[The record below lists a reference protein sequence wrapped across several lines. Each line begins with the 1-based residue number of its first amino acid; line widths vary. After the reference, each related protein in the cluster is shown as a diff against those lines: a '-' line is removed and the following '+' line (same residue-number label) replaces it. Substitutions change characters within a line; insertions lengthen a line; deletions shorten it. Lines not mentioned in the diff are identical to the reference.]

1 MLPDSTATGSHDF
14 VDQSNL
20 IEPQHNGSCL
30 STLDTH
36 SPNSLKKSEKESGL
50 AMASV
55 GVREEEEEEEE
66 EGKVATLLGTREK
79 RLLSLSL
86 VATMESDILFSSG
99 LSWASANN

>member
-1 MLPDSTATGSHDF
+1 
-14 VDQSNL
+14 
-20 IEPQHNGSCL
+20 
-30 STLDTH
+30 
-36 SPNSLKKSEKESGL
+36 
-50 AMASV
+50 MASV